1 MGLFQK
7 KIEPRCTYCARGRA
21 LSEDQVICDRKGVM
35 SARFQLPILQVRPIE
50 TGPSPPG

>member
-21 LSEDQVICDRKGVM
+21 LSEDQRPEGGHVC
-35 SARFQLPILQVRPIE
+35 RFQLPILQVRPIE

>member
-35 SARFQLPILQVRPIE
+35 SA
-50 TGPSPPG
+50 GPDADPSSTTH

>member
-21 LSEDQVICDRKGVM
+21 LSEDQEGGHVC
-35 SARFQLPILQVRPIE
+35 RFQLPILQVRPIE